1 LDAVFATVAF
11 PVATSHHHGVGHRAM
26 DAAMQG
32 VGGLI
37 ATSPLAQCPGAP
49 GFTLDNGRHDEGQL

>member
-1 LDAVFATVAF
+1 
-11 PVATSHHHGVGHRAM
+11 M